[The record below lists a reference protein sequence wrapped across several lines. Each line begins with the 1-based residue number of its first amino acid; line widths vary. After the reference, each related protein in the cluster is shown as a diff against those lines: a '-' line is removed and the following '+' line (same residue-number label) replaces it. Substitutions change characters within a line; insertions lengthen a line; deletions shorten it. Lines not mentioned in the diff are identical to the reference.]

1 MEKEITPISSIKVQD
16 FEDYE
21 VNLLEKYKGKPLLII
36 IYNNQCLGCTGR
48 AIPLAYEYQQEYPN
62 LQVVGIHSIFNKKVV
77 TEEDIKSIF
86 TTKELPFPI
95 YLDQNH
101 QVYDQFES
109 EGTPQWLLIRLS
121 TKVLQNSQ
129 QHIKIPLAENQSKS
143 LNQIFPSEFQVDQ
156 NHILHEY

>member
-1 MEKEITPISSIKVQD
+1 METAVAPIPSITVQNFDNQQLNLMEK
-16 FEDYE
+16 YA
-21 VNLLEKYKGKPLLII
+21 GKPLLII

-62 LQVVGIHSIFNKKVV
+62 LQVIGIHSIFNKKAV
-77 TEEDIKSIF
+77 TEDDIKSIF

-109 EGTPQWLLIRLS
+109 EGTPQWLLITAEGNLYRSIFGSQLGAQNRLMYALDALCA
-121 TKVLQNSQ
+121 V
-129 QHIKIPLAENQSKS
+129 
-143 LNQIFPSEFQVDQ
+143 
-156 NHILHEY
+156 

>member
-1 MEKEITPISSIKVQD
+1 MEKEITPIQAIKVQD
-16 FEDYE
+16 FDYKE

-48 AIPLAYEYQQEYPN
+48 AIPLAYEYQQEYAH
-62 LQVVGIHSIFNKKVV
+62 LQVIGIHSIFNKKPV

-86 TTKELPFPI
+86 TSKELPFPI

-109 EGTPQWLLIRLS
+109 EGTPQWLLITSEGMLYRSIFGSQLGAQNRLMYALDALCN
-121 TKVLQNSQ
+121 V
-129 QHIKIPLAENQSKS
+129 
-143 LNQIFPSEFQVDQ
+143 
-156 NHILHEY
+156 

>member
-1 MEKEITPISSIKVQD
+1 MESGNTPIQSIIVQD
-16 FEDYE
+16 FDYKDF
-21 VNLLEKYKGKPLLII
+21 NLLEKYKGKPLLII

-62 LQVVGIHSIFNKKVV
+62 LQVVGIHSIFNMKPVS
-77 TEEDIKSIF
+77 EDDIKSIF

-109 EGTPQWLLIRLS
+109 EGTPQWLLITSEGYLYRSIFGSQLGAQNRLMYALDALCA
-121 TKVLQNSQ
+121 V
-129 QHIKIPLAENQSKS
+129 
-143 LNQIFPSEFQVDQ
+143 
-156 NHILHEY
+156 